1 MEVEQPSTHRL
12 VRRFLWLGCGA
23 AGLMLVASV
32 ATPAVRRLI
41 TRAPEPLPASAIDQ
55 PPPHWSPERIGELIA
70 GIQDARS
77 AGLEPKDY
85 GIAALRGELDRRGGP
100 SLAEGSVQL
109 DRLAETSALTL
120 AEDLSRRGMA
130 DHAQYDWHAEDR
142 VRQPRLVAAL
152 HDALAKGRMR
162 AWLHSLRPSP
172 SQLSSSHLK

>member
-12 VRRFLWLGCGA
+12 VRRLLWVGCGA

-41 TRAPEPLPASAIDQ
+41 TRAPEPLRAPAIDQ
-55 PPPHWSPERIGELIA
+55 PPHWSPDQVGELIA

-77 AGLEPKDY
+77 AGFEPKDY

-130 DHAQYDWHAEDR
+130 DHAQYDWHAQDR

-152 HDALAKGRMR
+152 HDALAKGRTR
-162 AWLHSLRPSP
+162 AWLRSLRPSTP
-172 SQLSSSHLK
+172 QLSSSHVN